1 MDELKPDLSNV
12 WDYLRRNP
20 HLALSAALFLAG
32 IFGLAFGV
40 PAIAGALFGAGAAL
54 LGGWITLMNTQRT
67 SSAEKARRES
77 DAKRYLTP
85 ELKRVIDR
93 LLFIHQRALA
103 NYSVA
108 TMDQVQPNDIQAD
121 FFPYMPVLYPNAPQ
135 FHDLTADDAVS
146 LIGFYDS
153 LYDLEM
159 MVKDWYGRPT
169 QLQVNIFT
177 VMLTKVDRALEMAQ
191 ICVIRFEIDTL
202 YPAKHESVGTPSKQV
217 DRCLS
222 QSKRA
227 RDVHIERFN
236 AQQAEEQRKKTV
248 QAATTGLGP
257 HRTAPRP
264 GGQR

>member
-1 MDELKPDLSNV
+1 MDELKPDISEAL
-12 WDYLRRNP
+12 DYLQRNP
-20 HLALSAALFLAG
+20 HLVLSAALFLAG
-32 IFGLAFGV
+32 IFGLISGI

-54 LGGWITLMNTQRT
+54 LGAWITLTTTQRA
-67 SSAEKARRES
+67 SATEKARRES

-103 NYSVA
+103 NYSTA
-108 TMDQVQPNDIQAD
+108 AMEQVQPNDIQAD

-135 FHDLTADDAVS
+135 FHDLTGDDAVS

-169 QLQVNIFT
+169 QLQVNIFN
-177 VMLTKVDRALEMAQ
+177 VILAKVDFGLQMAQ
-191 ICVIRFEIDTL
+191 TCVTRFGIDTL
-202 YPAKHESVGTPSKQV
+202 YPAKHESVGPPSKQI

-227 RDVHIERFN
+227 RESHIARFN
-236 AQQAEEQRKKTV
+236 VQQEEEQRKK
-248 QAATTGLGP
+248 AAPAVATGRGS
-257 HRTAPRP
+257 RRP
-264 GGQR
+264 GA